1 MTTCTYH
8 RCDTPN
14 PDGITLCHADAQR
27 LRDILGWIPDALNT
41 ITDTVARMDRTGS
54 DGGSSSGDHAE
65 AVNVDALDAK
75 IDLEEKLGTWAR
87 MLLDDDPSED
97 LRNVAPLTYLTLSI
111 DLIRTVDYAG
121 DLLDELSEALRK
133 VTRAADTQTGTI
145 QLGPCLNVDDDGN
158 HCHGRIQS
166 RRDNNGARCTECRA
180 NYDATE
186 VTQYR
191 ISESWH
197 RTAPLSTVV
206 KALRLA
212 EVPVTIHAAKQWVKR
227 GHLEPL
233 AHAIDGTALYTAKQ
247 VDDVRRGVT
256 RNRRA
261 A

>member
-1 MTTCTYH
+1 MKCSNP
-8 RCDTPN
+8 RCDTPTAT
-14 PDGITLCHADAQR
+14 GITLCATCAQR
-27 LRDILGWIPDALNT
+27 LRDILGWIPDALDT
-41 ITDTVARMDRTGS
+41 IADTIARQDRTGT

-65 AVNVDALDAK
+65 AVNVDALEAK

-87 MLLDDDPSED
+87 MLLEDDPSED

-121 DLLDELSEALRK
+121 DLLDELSEALHK
-133 VTRAADTQTGTI
+133 VTRAADVQVGSI
-145 QLGPCLNVDDDGN
+145 QLGPCLNVDEEGAQCSGGIRSKRG
-158 HCHGRIQS
+158 HHS
-166 RRDNNGARCTECRA
+166 ARCPECG
-180 NYDATE
+180 ATYSTNE
-186 VTQYR
+186 VTQYH
-191 ISESWH
+191 ISKSWH
-197 RTAPLSTVV
+197 EKAPLLTVV